1 MKTNQLIKKYRN
13 ERGLTQTELANKI
26 GKSLRMVQKY
36 ESDKD
41 KKTSVE
47 PSLEVLREIA
57 KALGIEIGEL
67 I

>member
-57 KALGIEIGEL
+57 KALGSEIGEL